1 MLRGTILTS
10 AGPRPSTWDILDYMG
25 ELPFS
30 PMNKSVYEVSSVK
43 NPKASILLRH
53 GWTGDVIDTCAPWY
67 VPGSICFAVALTP
80 CRIFLSCDMVL
91 RDNVTNAYSC
101 AYAHHVRGI
110 VDFNIDELR
119 PWVKS
124 EFKNAII
131 AALSATTREDVQ
143 RGLQRVFNRSG
154 HIFQTCVWLGSAFQ
168 CSSFIN
174 VSQTFSVDS

>member
-10 AGPRPSTWDILDYMG
+10 AGPRPSAWDILDYMG

-43 NPKASILLRH
+43 NSDASMLLRH
-53 GWTGDVIDTCAPWY
+53 GWTEDVINTCAPWY
-67 VPGSICFAVALTP
+67 VPGTCFAVALMP

-91 RDNVTNAYSC
+91 RNHDTNAYCC

-110 VDFNIDELR
+110 VDFNVDRLR
-119 PWVKS
+119 RCVKS
-124 EFKNAII
+124 EFKDAVV
-131 AALSATTREDVQ
+131 AALSAKTREDVR

-168 CSSFIN
+168 CSSFID
-174 VSQTFSVDS
+174 VSQTISVDS